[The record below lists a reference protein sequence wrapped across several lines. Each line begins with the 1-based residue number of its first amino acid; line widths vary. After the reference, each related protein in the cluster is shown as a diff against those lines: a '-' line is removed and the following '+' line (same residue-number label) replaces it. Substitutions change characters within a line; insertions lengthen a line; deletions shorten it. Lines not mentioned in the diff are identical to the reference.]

1 MAVDLRALFAAK
13 RKKWARDNVC
23 QIIFHKLQFV
33 NVCTK
38 CHSLSTGKS
47 KFGADLRNDSNF
59 RLLVVEIRTLYQ
71 LSVAR
76 S

>member
-1 MAVDLRALFAAK
+1 MAVDLCALFAAK

-23 QIIFHKLQFV
+23 QVIFHKLQSV

-38 CHSLSTGKS
+38 CYSLPTGKS

-76 S
+76 G